1 MEYGRIRFLEKN
13 DDAIVRGTYLKVIK
27 QQVKWSANSLFGG
40 IFYLQDN
47 GAPCH
52 RSKTVK
58 DFVRQQGWKTLDW
71 PPQSPD
77 LNPILTTSGV
87 WSLLKKKVW
96 SHNFNNTTELKA
108 GIISDWNHGLEMELL
123 EKLAFTMADRLHAV
137 IKSRGV
143 DIV

>member
-13 DDAIVRGTYLKVIK
+13 NDAIVRGTYLKVIK

-58 DFVRQQGWKTLDW
+58 DFVRQQ
-71 PPQSPD
+71 
-77 LNPILTTSGV
+77 
-87 WSLLKKKVW
+87 
-96 SHNFNNTTELKA
+96 
-108 GIISDWNHGLEMELL
+108 LL
-123 EKLAFTMADRLHAV
+123 EDFGLAASVPRSKPH
-137 IKSRGV
+137 
-143 DIV
+143 